1 MRARAVCDAT
11 RPRAHRRACGLR
23 RGARR
28 PTRGTRDSSVGFE
41 VSCAARWRDPALTTE
56 ATREFG
62 RKSRKNLC
70 VTCCRAAHLDCAEN
84 GGMQRA
90 RKAAGGRHGQQDS
103 ELGKR
108 RCDVAGGPRR
118 TLDRRT
124 RFGRDSSAAAKR
136 TAASVAQCTTGGGKR
151 LEPRCS
157 MDLRDAC
164 QARYG
169 RPTSTA
175 HFGLRAGRARS
186 REFVESPKT
195 TESRLA
201 PYPRVLLEIY
211 R

>member
-1 MRARAVCDAT
+1 VRCDTPARSPA
-11 RPRAHRRACGLR
+11 GLR
-23 RGARR
+23 PAPWRAPPHSRNARFFCR
-28 PTRGTRDSSVGFE
+28 IRSVLR
-41 VSCAARWRDPALTTE
+41 SKLARSPALPTE

-70 VTCCRAAHLDCAEN
+70 VNCCRAAHLDCAEN